1 MAITLHPRDQDAND
15 TIGESMGPEPIA
27 VETDAAPPAATDV
40 VIIGGGIAGVS
51 TLLSL
56 AEKGVSA
63 VLVEKGRLA
72 GEQSSRNW
80 GFCRTQGR
88 DLGEVPLALESLRLW
103 DRMDQRVGA
112 EVGFRRAGAC
122 YLCETPR
129 EVAAYEAWLEEA
141 RVWQVRSRIIGPD
154 EVDKLVPGSSRRWA
168 GALYTD
174 NDGRAEPQLAVPLM
188 AQAARRLGA
197 VVVTGCAARGF
208 ETTAGRLSG
217 VVTERGTIACNAAV
231 LAGGAWSRLFCGNQ
245 GIDFPQLK
253 ILGSVMRTEKLD
265 GPPEL
270 AIAGP
275 DFAFRKR
282 KDGGYTV
289 ARRNKYEAHLV
300 PDSFRLLP
308 RFLGAAIRNRREYRL
323 RLFGRFQEEA
333 RIPRHWA
340 LDEASPFEATRVLDP
355 APNQAIVAESLRNL
369 ARAFPAFAPARIA
382 QSWGGLIDSTP
393 DSVPVIGPV
402 ETVPGFFLMSGFSG
416 HGFGIG
422 PGAGRLMS
430 ELVTGATPV
439 VDPAPFRFDRFG
451 NSTIARAA

>member
-1 MAITLHPRDQDAND
+1 
-15 TIGESMGPEPIA
+15 MGPELTA
-27 VETDAAPPAATDV
+27 VETDETLPPRTDV

-56 AEKGVSA
+56 AEQGVSA

-88 DLGEVPLALESLRLW
+88 DLAEVPLAIESLRQW
-103 DRMDQRVGA
+103 DRMAARVGA
-112 EVGFRRAGAC
+112 EVGFTRAGAC

-129 EVAAYEAWLEEA
+129 EVAAYEKWLDTA
-141 RVWQVRSRIIGPD
+141 REYQVRSRIIGSD
-154 EVDKLVPGSSRRWA
+154 EVDKLAPGSSRRWA

-208 ETTAGRLSG
+208 ETTGGRISG
-217 VVTERGTIACNAAV
+217 VVTERGTIDCGSVV
-231 LAGGAWSRLFCGNQ
+231 LAGGAWSRLFCGNM

-253 ILGSVMRTEKLD
+253 VLGSVMRTEPLA

-270 AIAGP
+270 AVAGP

-282 KDGGYTV
+282 RDGGYTV
-289 ARRNKYEAHLV
+289 ARRNKYEAFVV

-308 RFLGAAIRNRREYRL
+308 RFFGAAIRNRKEFRL
-323 RLFGRFQEEA
+323 RLIGRFREEA
-333 RIPRHWA
+333 RIPRRWA
-340 LDEASPFEATRVLDP
+340 MDEASPFEATRILDP
-355 APNQAIVAESLRNL
+355 APNPDIIEESRVNL
-369 ARAFPAFAPARIA
+369 VRAFPAFAGARIA
-382 QSWGGLIDSTP
+382 QAWGGLIDSTP

-402 ETVPGFFLMSGFSG
+402 NAVPGFYLMSGFSG

-422 PGAGRLMS
+422 PGAGRLMA
-430 ELVTGATPV
+430 ELVTGAAPV
-439 VDPAPFRFDRFG
+439 VDPEPFRF
-451 NSTIARAA
+451 

>member
-1 MAITLHPRDQDAND
+1 MDGA
-15 TIGESMGPEPIA
+15 GMGPELIA
-27 VETDAAPPAATDV
+27 VETDTALPPRADV

-56 AEKGVSA
+56 TERGVSA

-88 DLGEVPLALESLRLW
+88 DPAEVPLAIESLRQW
-103 DRMDQRVGA
+103 DQMSERVGG
-112 EVGFRRAGAC
+112 EVGFTRAGAC

-129 EVAAYEAWLEEA
+129 EVAAYEAWLDAA
-141 RVWQVRSRIIGPD
+141 RQWQVRSRVIGPD
-154 EVDKLVPGSSRRWA
+154 EVDELLPNSSRRWA

-197 VVVTGCAARGF
+197 VIVTGCAARGY

-217 VVTERGTIACNAAV
+217 VVTEHGTVACDAAV
-231 LAGGAWSRLFCGNQ
+231 LAGGAWSRLFCGNM

-253 ILGSVMRTEKLD
+253 ILGSVMRTEPLQ

-270 AIAGP
+270 AVAGP

-289 ARRNKYEAHLV
+289 ARRNKYEAFVV

-308 RFLGAAIRNRREYRL
+308 QFFGTAIRQRHEYRL
-323 RLFGRFQEEA
+323 RLMGRFREEA
-333 RIPRHWA
+333 RIRRQWT
-340 LDEASPFEATRVLDP
+340 LDEASPFEAIRMLDP
-355 APNQAIVAESLRNL
+355 SPNPAIVEESRRNL
-369 ARAFPAFAPARIA
+369 VRAFPAFASVRIA
-382 QSWGGLIDSTP
+382 QAWGGLIDTTP
-393 DSVPVIGPV
+393 DAVPVIAPV
-402 ETVPGFFLMSGFSG
+402 QAVPGFFLMSGFSG

-422 PGAGRLMS
+422 PGAGRLMA

-439 VDPAPFRFDRFG
+439 VDPAPFRFERFQRG
-451 NSTIARAA
+451 IMARAA

>member
-1 MAITLHPRDQDAND
+1 
-15 TIGESMGPEPIA
+15 MGPELIA
-27 VETDAAPPAATDV
+27 VESDEGLPSHADV

-51 TLLSL
+51 TLLAL
-56 AEKGVSA
+56 AEQGVSA

-88 DLGEVPLALESLRLW
+88 DLAEVPLAIESLRQW
-103 DRMDQRVGA
+103 DGMAERVGG

-122 YLCETPR
+122 YLCETPH
-129 EVAAYEAWLEEA
+129 EVAAYEAWLDAA
-141 RVWQVRSRIIGPD
+141 REWQVRSRVLGPD
-154 EVDKLVPGSSRRWA
+154 EVDALVPGSSRRWA

-188 AQAARRLGA
+188 AQAARRMGA

-208 ETTAGRLSG
+208 ETTAGRISG
-217 VVTERGTIACNAAV
+217 VVTERGLISCDAAV
-231 LAGGAWSRLFCGNQ
+231 LAGGAWSRLFCGNM
-245 GIDFPQLK
+245 GIEFPQLK

-270 AIAGP
+270 AVAGP

-282 KDGGYTV
+282 RDGGYTV
-289 ARRNKYEAHLV
+289 ARRNMYEAFVV

-308 RFLGAAIRNRREYRL
+308 QFFGAAIRNRHEFRL
-323 RLFGRFQEEA
+323 RLFGRFREEA
-333 RIPRHWA
+333 RIPRRWA
-340 LDEASPFEATRVLDP
+340 MDEASPFEATRVLDP
-355 APNQAIVAESLRNL
+355 EPNSAIVEESRANL
-369 ARAFPAFAPARIA
+369 VRAFPAFAPAKIA
-382 QSWGGLIDSTP
+382 QAWGGLIDSTP

-402 ETVPGFFLMSGFSG
+402 NAVPGFFLMSGFSG

-422 PGAGRLMS
+422 PGAGRLMA
-430 ELVTGATPV
+430 ELVMGVAPV
-439 VDPAPFRFDRFG
+439 VDPVPFRFERFG
-451 NSTIARAA
+451 GETARVAA

>member
-1 MAITLHPRDQDAND
+1 
-15 TIGESMGPEPIA
+15 MGPELTT
-27 VETDAAPPAATDV
+27 VETDPAPPSRADV

-63 VLVEKGRLA
+63 VLVEKGHLA

-88 DLGEVPLALESLRLW
+88 ALAEVPLALESLRQW
-103 DRMDQRVGA
+103 DGMAQRVGGD
-112 EVGFRRAGAC
+112 VGFTQAGAC

-129 EVAAYEAWLEEA
+129 EVAAYEAWLESA
-141 RVWQVRSRIIGPD
+141 REWQVRSRIIDAD
-154 EVDKLVPGSSRRWA
+154 EVDQLVPGSSRRWA

-188 AQAARRLGA
+188 AAAARRLGA
-197 VVVTGCAARGF
+197 VIVTRCAARGF
-208 ETTAGRLSG
+208 ETTGGRLSG
-217 VVTERGTIACNAAV
+217 VVTERGTIGCDAAV
-231 LAGGAWSRLFCGNQ
+231 LAGGAWSRLFCGNM

-253 ILGSVMRTEKLD
+253 VLGSVMRTEKLD

-270 AIAGP
+270 AVAGP

-282 KDGGYTV
+282 RDGGYTV

-308 RFLGAAIRNRREYRL
+308 RFFGAAIRNRKEYRL
-323 RLFGRFQEEA
+323 RLIGRFREEA

-355 APNQAIVAESLRNL
+355 SPNPAIVEESRRNL
-369 ARAFPAFAPARIA
+369 VRAFPAFAPARIA

-402 ETVPGFFLMSGFSG
+402 SAVPGFFLMSGFSG

-422 PGAGRLMS
+422 PGAGRLMA
-430 ELVTGATPV
+430 ELVMGAAPV
-439 VDPAPFRFDRFG
+439 VDPAPFRFERFSSG
-451 NSTIARAA
+451 PGR